1 MLVETDA
8 IVLHTIK
15 YSETSVIAHIY
26 TEQFGN
32 GTYIM
37 NGVRTNHS
45 KMAMFQPLSFVHITA
60 YRKKGSNQIH
70 RISTISFISVP
81 TSTISNIYKSTISL
95 FIGEIT
101 DRIFKEEEQSEI
113 LFKFL
118 KMFVLLL
125 EHSEQNYA
133 NLHILYMLHIT
144 RFLGVFPKNTYSE
157 HTTVFSPFQ
166 GQFVA
171 HGSCDGTLSPEDSLL
186 FNKILQTNEITDEIP
201 LSQKE
206 RRKLL
211 DILLSYYD
219 IHICKTQNI
228 NSLEVLKMVFEN

>member
-1 MLVETDA
+1 MLVDTDA
-8 IVLHTIK
+8 IILHTIK
-15 YSETSVIAHIY
+15 YSETSVIAHIF

-45 KMAMFQPLSFVHITA
+45 KMAMFQPLSLVHITA
-60 YRKKGSNQIH
+60 YRKKGSGQIH
-70 RISTISFISVP
+70 RISSISFISVP
-81 TSTISNIYKSTISL
+81 SSIPSNIYKSTISL
-95 FIGEIT
+95 FVGEIT
-101 DRIFKEEEQSEI
+101 DRILREEEPSEI

-125 EHSEQNYA
+125 EHTEQNYA
-133 NLHILYMLHIT
+133 NLHILYLLHIT
-144 RFLGVFPKNTYSE
+144 RFLGVFPKNTYS
-157 HTTVFSPFQ
+157 TTEDVFSAFQ

-171 HGSCDGTLSPEDSLL
+171 HGSCDGTLSIEDSLL
-186 FNKILQTNEITDEIP
+186 LNKILQTNEITDEVM
-201 LSQKE
+201 LSQME

-219 IHICKTQNI
+219 IHICKTQTI
-228 NSLEVLKMVFEN
+228 KSLEVLKMVFD